1 MYDPFV
7 DTPDDFVVQEC
18 FQINFQTALSHL
30 VLDVRRVDR
39 YFARWRGA
47 PPLLDIA
54 ADNLIDIAADNL
66 IGGEFEVDLLDK
78 RKLSL
83 WWLLAGR
90 RVKLLLV
97 YCWCALASP
106 QTVIRYAYMYGKS
119 FIPTGFM
126 VAADLRS
133 HPHVVTSARPAL
145 HGGGL
150 RHSLIRHTGEE
161 VPETLVRQIPLQHVG
176 YGRRL

>member
-1 MYDPFV
+1 MIHSWIRLTTLSSRNAFKLTFKP
-7 DTPDDFVVQEC
+7 
-18 FQINFQTALSHL
+18 ALSHL

-83 WWLLAGR
+83 WWLPAGR
-90 RVKLLLV
+90 RIKLLLV
-97 YCWCALASP
+97 CFGEPSNGMRMARASSRRGSWSP
-106 QTVIRYAYMYGKS
+106 QTCG
-119 FIPTGFM
+119 PT
-126 VAADLRS
+126 RTWS
-133 HPHVVTSARPAL
+133 QARDQ
-145 HGGGL
+145 
-150 RHSLIRHTGEE
+150 RCTE
-161 VPETLVRQIPLQHVG
+161 VG
-176 YGRRL
+176 YGTL

>member
-1 MYDPFV
+1 MAWRS
-7 DTPDDFVVQEC
+7 TP
-18 FQINFQTALSHL
+18 
-30 VLDVRRVDR
+30 
-39 YFARWRGA
+39 

-97 YCWCALASP
+97 YCWCALA
-106 QTVIRYAYMYGKS
+106 TALKRYAYGKG
-119 FIPTGFM
+119 FIQTGFM

-150 RHSLIRHTGEE
+150 RHSLIRQRGIADAQPMLPTIHGS
-161 VPETLVRQIPLQHVG
+161 QF
-176 YGRRL
+176 